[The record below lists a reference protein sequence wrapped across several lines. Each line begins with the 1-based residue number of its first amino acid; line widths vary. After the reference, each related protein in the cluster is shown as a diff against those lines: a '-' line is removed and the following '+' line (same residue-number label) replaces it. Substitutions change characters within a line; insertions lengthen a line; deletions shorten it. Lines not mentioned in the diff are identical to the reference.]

1 MASLQDILNHTSKFV
16 IEKMNSSTGFTST
29 LIYKSKSYSLDNNF
43 RLINTSIE
51 SYYEVRTPKMITFK
65 IDIDKLEKLFIFQ
78 EPDDSIKILTWELE
92 LRSVNKKIFTTIDN
106 KRVNIV
112 NYITE
117 NTEIDIEYMFNNND
131 KLDFRIANINITKKH
146 TKKLAS
152 KMKLIEEPSKFYP
165 DNEIRVI
172 QNFPGF
178 KFNSDSKFNYN
189 NYRLVEIINETD
201 PTKKRYYEVFVGL
214 TDNKQNNEN
223 NTKQFSF
230 IIDET
235 ALDKIHGI
243 NIQDGN
249 IKFEISKP
257 TWYIAANQYIG
268 TRIRGEFTY
277 LHRYLMGNSKGDN
290 LLVDHIN
297 GNKFDNRIHNLRIA
311 SQSVQNM
318 NRATKDYKQSLNEL
332 LNPSND
338 VSIPKLLIDKLLF
351 IHPDIYKNKGV
362 EIPIFSLEISKP
374 RTGAEAILDHS
385 TKQNKE
391 GLTIKHR
398 LAHVVVKRFLYAV
411 KYPNIISEMVD
422 NKRFQSIDEFAIHTE
437 KILSKIFNTSTTIN
451 GFLDYLIT
459 LKLPKYIDPRANII
473 NYKPLVQSNTDV
485 SMNLQ
490 TIEFDSISNVKFD
503 YINKVSA
510 RDKYDIDV
518 PYGKDTTTGK
528 ALRLRKSG
536 LGSSKE
542 TITDGDK
549 KAFALVQ
556 RYNALVEIEN
566 ASNDANKNTLANIT
580 LEDTKFTS
588 FQDLR
593 NHTETYINKLVPYSS
608 TPYTL
613 ESFSEYITKKA
624 ANKKISLEVSKL
636 LKKNKNETEK

>member
-1 MASLQDILNHTSKFV
+1 MASLQDILNHTNKFV
-16 IEKMNSSTGFTST
+16 IEKMDSSTGFTST
-29 LIYKSKSYSLDNNF
+29 IIYKSKSYSIDNNF
-43 RLINTSIE
+43 RLINTSTE

-78 EPDDSIKILTWELE
+78 EPDDSIKILTWEIE
-92 LRSVNKKIFTTIDN
+92 LRSTNKKVFTTIN
-106 KRVNIV
+106 NERVNIV
-112 NYITE
+112 NHITE
-117 NTEIDIEYMFNNND
+117 NRDIDIEYMFNNND

-146 TKKLAS
+146 TKKLAP
-152 KMKLIEEPSKFYP
+152 KMKLIEEPPKFYP

-172 QNFPGF
+172 QNVPGF

-189 NYRLVEIINETD
+189 NYRLVEIINEID

-214 TDNKQNNEN
+214 TDNEQNNEN
-223 NTKQFSF
+223 STKQFSF
-230 IIDET
+230 IIDESD
-235 ALDKIHGI
+235 LDKIHGI

-297 GNKFDNRIHNLRIA
+297 GNKFDNRRHNLRIA
-311 SQSVQNM
+311 SQSIQNM

-338 VSIPKLLIDKLLF
+338 VSIPKLSIDKLLF

-362 EIPIFSLEISKP
+362 EITIFSLEISKP
-374 RTGAEAILDHS
+374 RTGVEAILDHS
-385 TKQNKE
+385 TKQNKD

-437 KILSKIFNTSTTIN
+437 KILSEIFNTPTTIN
-451 GFLDYLIT
+451 GFLDYIIT
-459 LKLPKYIDPRANII
+459 LKLPKYIDPRTNII
-473 NYKPLVQSNTDV
+473 NYKPSVRSNTDI
-485 SMNLQ
+485 SMNQ
-490 TIEFDSISNVKFD
+490 TIEFDSISNVMFD

-528 ALRLRKSG
+528 ILRMRKSG

-566 ASNDANKNTLANIT
+566 ASTTNGTLANIT
-580 LEDTKFTS
+580 LEDTKFTT
-588 FQDLR
+588 FEDLR
-593 NHTETYINKLVPYSS
+593 THTETYINKLVPNSS
-608 TPYTL
+608 APYTL
-613 ESFSEYITKKA
+613 ESFAEYITKKA
-624 ANKKISLEVSKL
+624 ANKKIVLEVAKL
-636 LKKNKNETEK
+636 K

>member
-1 MASLQDILNHTSKFV
+1 MASLQDILNHTNKFV
-16 IEKMNSSTGFTST
+16 IEKMDSSTGFTST
-29 LIYKSKSYSLDNNF
+29 IIYKSKSYSIDNNF
-43 RLINTSIE
+43 RLINTSTE

-78 EPDDSIKILTWELE
+78 EPDDSIKILTWEIE
-92 LRSVNKKIFTTIDN
+92 LRSTNKKVFTTIN
-106 KRVNIV
+106 NERVNIV
-112 NYITE
+112 NHITE
-117 NTEIDIEYMFNNND
+117 NRDIDIEYMFNNND

-146 TKKLAS
+146 TKKLAP
-152 KMKLIEEPSKFYP
+152 KMKLIEEPPKFYP

-189 NYRLVEIINETD
+189 NYRLVEIINEID

-214 TDNKQNNEN
+214 TDNEQNNEN
-223 NTKQFSF
+223 STKQFSF
-230 IIDET
+230 IIDESD
-235 ALDKIHGI
+235 LDKIHGI

-297 GNKFDNRIHNLRIA
+297 GNKFDNRRHNLRIA
-311 SQSVQNM
+311 SQSIQNM

-338 VSIPKLLIDKLLF
+338 VSIPKLSIDKLLF

-362 EIPIFSLEISKP
+362 EITIFSLEISKP
-374 RTGAEAILDHS
+374 RTGVEAILDHS
-385 TKQNKE
+385 TKQNKD

-398 LAHVVVKRFLYAV
+398 LAHMVVKRFLYAV

-437 KILSKIFNTSTTIN
+437 KILSEIFNTPTTIN
-451 GFLDYLIT
+451 GFLDYIIT

-473 NYKPLVQSNTDV
+473 NYKPSVQSNTDI

-490 TIEFDSISNVKFD
+490 TIEFDSISNVRFD

-528 ALRLRKSG
+528 ILRMRKSG

-566 ASNDANKNTLANIT
+566 ASTTKGTLANIT
-580 LEDTKFTS
+580 LEDTKFTT
-588 FQDLR
+588 FEDLR
-593 NHTETYINKLVPYSS
+593 THTETYINKLVPNSGTLHSVYS
-608 TPYTL
+608 L
-613 ESFSEYITKKA
+613 ESFAEYITKKA
-624 ANKKISLEVSKL
+624 ANKKIVLEVAKL
-636 LKKNKNETEK
+636 K